1 MIILLLPLFIIIF
14 LFTIVF
20 LFIMEDNFHKI
31 STIIKRYKKHQ
42 ENPGL
47 LEIVN
52 LTFNQFEKIVNV
64 NPSRWSF
71 DLCFYPEINTL
82 DLKKDIYKEFKSYPH
97 NFYYRDDFA
106 NYRIIFSSFSDYIK
120 FERWLKRY
128 EKEREQIQKIKKEI
142 QINKNL
148 ENFLKSVKT
157 DIDKLQK
164 EANEEIKKSL
174 II

>member
-1 MIILLLPLFIIIF
+1 MIILVILIGILFLLSIVFNTI
-14 LFTIVF
+14 FTI
-20 LFIMEDNFHKI
+20 D
-31 STIIKRYKKHQ
+31 RYENHQ
-42 ENPGL
+42 NNPHNL
-47 LEIVN
+47 DIVN

-64 NPSRWSF
+64 NPSRWFF
-71 DLCFYPEINTL
+71 DFSRIKTSTL

-97 NFYYRDDFA
+97 AFYYNDNNFIA
-106 NYRIIFSSFSDYIK
+106 YRIIFNSFSDYIK

-128 EKEREQIQKIKKEI
+128 EKEGERIQKIKKEA

-148 ENFLKSVKT
+148 ENLLESVKT
-157 DIDKLQK
+157 DINNLQK